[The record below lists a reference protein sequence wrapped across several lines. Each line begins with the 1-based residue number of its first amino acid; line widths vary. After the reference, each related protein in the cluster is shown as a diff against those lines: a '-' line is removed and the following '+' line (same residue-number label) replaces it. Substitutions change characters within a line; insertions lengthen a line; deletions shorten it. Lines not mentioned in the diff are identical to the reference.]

1 MSYYQARISYET
13 AQLLEEMRTQ
23 YEKQI
28 GNSVS
33 KGECIDRAFQE
44 SLKVSD
50 WKAINDT
57 KIKISHHEI
66 SDSAKLLKVHISEE
80 TRLGIQDLKKT
91 LPSILGLRSVTIGVC
106 IREILKSAFLSHTAN
121 GNDVSSELKNFIKQS
136 QNELQTI
143 PQEQVRKKALE
154 ILDILSEK
162 INF

>member
-13 AQLLEEMRTQ
+13 AQLLEELRIQ

-50 WKAINDT
+50 WKTINDT
-57 KIKISHHEI
+57 KITFSHHKIS
-66 SDSAKLLKVHISEE
+66 DTAKLLKVHISEE
-80 TRLGIQDLKKT
+80 TRLGIQDLKKK
-91 LPSILGLRSVTIGVC
+91 LPSLLGLRSVTIGVC
-106 IREILKSAFLSHTAN
+106 IREILKSAFLAN
-121 GNDVSSELKNFIKQS
+121 TPNKIDISLELKDFIRQS

-143 PQEQVRKKALE
+143 PQENVREKAIE
-154 ILDILSEK
+154 ILDILSKK